1 MFMYSNY
8 PRFLKSI
15 MDENVLADGVRV
27 RAFQSGEFI
36 FPDTIELH
44 LGLTCQCACIFCW
57 RWRGGGRSKGDPG
70 DYRVDRSIPVL
81 SAEDITELLTSFRAL
96 GGKQVYFSGGLEFFT
111 SPHAL
116 HAIRV
121 SRDLGLGIRIYTN
134 GISESF
140 DDPDVRRMLLDA
152 VEYIR
157 FSVHANTSETYRKA
171 QMPNRSLECATAD
184 FHQVRERIASFVA
197 DRRLLGMDR
206 SQARIGVSFL
216 ALGCNYAETEAA
228 IEFYRDLGAD
238 SFFIAAD
245 MREADD
251 WFDTSQ
257 RSGLDALLK
266 EIRLRNERGEFA
278 PMTVRGDRH
287 EPRILT
293 RFPSRCYVPYKH
305 PAIDPWGHVYSCCY
319 RVNPSQ
325 QFQDY
330 KYGKFPEEGLF
341 QILKRAHDQ
350 GRIPRPQCAQ
360 CPDWE
365 LGYNQ
370 CIEAVQK

>member
-1 MFMYSNY
+1 MYSNY

-15 MDENVLADGVRV
+15 MVDNVLTDNDRIKAYQAGDFV
-27 RAFQSGEFI
+27 

-57 RWRGGGRSKGDPG
+57 RWSGGGRSKGDSG
-70 DYRVDRSIPVL
+70 NYRVDRSLAVMT
-81 SAEDITELLTSFRAL
+81 AEDITALLTTFKES

-121 SRDLGLGIRIYTN
+121 SREQGLISRIYTN
-134 GISESF
+134 GLSDSF
-140 DDPDVRRMLLDA
+140 DNPDVRRLILDSS
-152 VEYIR
+152 EYIR
-157 FSVHANTSETYRKA
+157 FSIHAHTSETYRKA
-171 QMPNRSLECATAD
+171 QMPDCGQDIATSN
-184 FHQVRERIASFVA
+184 FLRVRGRITALVA
-197 DRRLLGMDR
+197 DRCSGTR
-206 SQARIGVSFL
+206 SQARIGISFL
-216 ALGCNYAETEAA
+216 ALGCNYNEIESA
-228 IEFYRDLGAD
+228 IEYYRDLGVD
-238 SFFIAAD
+238 TFFIAAD
-245 MREADD
+245 MREAAD
-251 WFDTSQ
+251 WFDCTE
-257 RSGLDALLK
+257 RNNFDELLAG
-266 EIRLRNERGEFA
+266 IRIRNDRGDFA
-278 PMTVRGDRH
+278 PMTVLGDRH

-293 RFPSRCYVPYKH
+293 RFPSHCFVPYKH

-325 QFQDY
+325 QFQDF
-330 KYGKFPEEGLF
+330 KYGKFPENSLYE
-341 QILKRAHDQ
+341 ILQSAHEQ

-370 CIEAVQK
+370 CIEEVLK